1 MVRGRSYISEYN
13 LGSLCSSQCNI
24 VINWADPPLI
34 HVIVIILADDHPDD
48 NRHLLDGGLI
58 VGNRPNSTS
67 NGWTLLELV
76 LIWWDLGGYE
86 DMSGDIWGCKD
97 MKFIFIWNPRAFE
110 GNIIFFSI
118 DKNISYSTM
127 TEYQADIILSSATIF
142 LKMGD
147 RASFC
152 ARETRTILSIEVPKI
167 WDSVF
172 CF

>member
-24 VINWADPPLI
+24 VINGADPPLI

-67 NGWTLLELV
+67 NGRTLLELV

-110 GNIIFFSI
+110 GNIIFLALIKTFHI
-118 DKNISYSTM
+118 QQWLN
-127 TEYQADIILSSATIF
+127 
-142 LKMGD
+142 
-147 RASFC
+147 
-152 ARETRTILSIEVPKI
+152 TRQTLYCQLQHFFENGRTRLLLVLE
-167 WDSVF
+167 
-172 CF
+172 